1 MLQDLHWR
9 WPSRLASRLR
19 KLMHEAVECKF
30 LNDLMVWQMA
40 LCSKIWFS
48 LTSFCRTYL
57 QFEVAKN
64 WQTFCKS
71 TRQGSPFEQLQGG
84 GPLTKGKGPMF
95 NSRLFLSTKGVGL
108 TSSFTFRAPNTE
120 LQSTCRRT
128 SNNLDGLKVSARCES
143 SKVFFHG
150 FGIQGYFPR
159 YVSPRQKH
167 PMTGTNICKHLYK
180 DCSALLISSVVVLI
194 QFFFQSWH
202 WVLGLKTE
210 SSFSQSPLTEE
221 IPNLL
226 RFEIR
231 FPQP

>member
-1 MLQDLHWR
+1 
-9 WPSRLASRLR
+9 
-19 KLMHEAVECKF
+19 
-30 LNDLMVWQMA
+30 MVWQMA

-150 FGIQGYFPR
+150 FGIRGYFPR
-159 YVSPRQKH
+159 YVSPLQKH
-167 PMTGTNICKHLYK
+167 PMTGTNIRKHLRIAQH
-180 DCSALLISSVVVLI
+180 CSPRHNNCISSVVVLI
-194 QFFFQSWH
+194 QFLFQS
-202 WVLGLKTE
+202 
-210 SSFSQSPLTEE
+210 
-221 IPNLL
+221 
-226 RFEIR
+226 
-231 FPQP
+231 